1 MKNEID
7 GKYELAIELIQET
20 IDFMVET
27 RVPLE
32 IIANLDIALEI
43 FEEMNATALDDEI
56 ESDLELDVISHIG
69 YDIIN

>member
-27 RVPLE
+27 GVPLE
-32 IIANLDIALEI
+32 IIANLDLTVDILEDI
-43 FEEMNATALDDEI
+43 CEISLD
-56 ESDLELDVISHIG
+56 SYDLDGEYLHSSGLH
-69 YDIIN
+69 